1 MEIPSR
7 TNIRTTMETWLF
19 MMRSWLSNGSGK
31 SMRSRHYMVHIFL
44 TCICFR
50 RNIRH
55 FGGDPD
61 KITLGGAS
69 AGAGLVSLV
78 SSLESVGPYI
88 KGVIQQSGDALGP
101 TTGFMPPTEVKF

>member
-1 MEIPSR
+1 MGQVSLWGVGVVIY
-7 TNIRTTMETWLF
+7 F
-19 MMRSWLSNGSGK
+19 AHG
-31 SMRSRHYMVHIFL
+31 IFEL
-44 TCICFR
+44 YFTGICFR

-61 KITLGGAS
+61 QITMGGAS

>member
-1 MEIPSR
+1 
-7 TNIRTTMETWLF
+7 
-19 MMRSWLSNGSGK
+19 
-31 SMRSRHYMVHIFL
+31 MVHILGLYNLSYIF
-44 TCICFR
+44 TSICFR

-88 KGVIQQSGDALGP
+88 KGIIQQSGDALGP

>member
-1 MEIPSR
+1 MGEVIE
-7 TNIRTTMETWLF
+7 N
-19 MMRSWLSNGSGK
+19 
-31 SMRSRHYMVHIFL
+31 HHISSSYRLYNFFHL
-44 TCICFR
+44 LR

-61 KITLGGAS
+61 RITMGGAS

-101 TTGFMPPTEVKF
+101 TTGFMPPTEVKQLKFCIEKNCY

>member
-1 MEIPSR
+1 MTPC
-7 TNIRTTMETWLF
+7 NIFFSDFENF
-19 MMRSWLSNGSGK
+19 
-31 SMRSRHYMVHIFL
+31 FL
-44 TCICFR
+44 R

-61 KITLGGAS
+61 KITMGGAS

-88 KGVIQQSGDALGP
+88 KGIIQQSGDALGP
-101 TTGFMPPTEVKF
+101 TTGFMPPTEVRHQNRDR

>member
-1 MEIPSR
+1 
-7 TNIRTTMETWLF
+7 
-19 MMRSWLSNGSGK
+19 
-31 SMRSRHYMVHIFL
+31 MVHIFL

-88 KGVIQQSGDALGP
+88 KGIIQQSGDALGP